1 MLVKTYGSAVLGIDA
16 ATVTMEVHLGKG
28 IAYLMVGLP
37 DSAVKESQQRIKSSF
52 DTLNLKW
59 PRHAI
64 TINMAPADTRKE
76 GSAYDLPLAV
86 GLLAVSDQ
94 LNATE
99 LDQYVI
105 MGELSLDGELRPI
118 KGILPIAIRAK
129 EEGFRG
135 IILPKICAPE
145 AAIVDGLEV
154 YGAENLQEVIDHLNK
169 DETIEQE
176 VVDIEME
183 FEKQLNDNSVDFRDV
198 KGQENIKRAFEIAAA
213 GGHNVI
219 LIGPPGAGKTMLAKR
234 LSTILPPLSL
244 DEALETTK
252 IHSVA
257 GKMRKDHAIISAR
270 PFRSPHHTISDVAL
284 VGGGGFPQPGEIS
297 LAHNGVLFLDELPEF
312 KRTVLEV
319 MRQPLEDRVVSIS
332 RARFSVDYPASF
344 MLVASMNPCPCGYYN
359 HPEKDCV
366 CAPGVVQKYLNKIS
380 GPLLDRIDIHVE
392 VTPVSYDQ
400 LTEKRQGEASESIR
414 KRVINTRG
422 IQTDRYKESANI
434 HCNAQMG
441 SGELKRLCQIDKEG
455 NALLKTAMERLNL
468 SARAYDRILK
478 VARTI
483 ADMEGSEGITSGH
496 LGEAIQYR
504 SLDRENWAG

>member
-244 DEALETTK
+244 DEA
-252 IHSVA
+252 
-257 GKMRKDHAIISAR
+257 
-270 PFRSPHHTISDVAL
+270 
-284 VGGGGFPQPGEIS
+284 
-297 LAHNGVLFLDELPEF
+297 
-312 KRTVLEV
+312 
-319 MRQPLEDRVVSIS
+319 
-332 RARFSVDYPASF
+332 
-344 MLVASMNPCPCGYYN
+344 
-359 HPEKDCV
+359 
-366 CAPGVVQKYLNKIS
+366 
-380 GPLLDRIDIHVE
+380 
-392 VTPVSYDQ
+392 
-400 LTEKRQGEASESIR
+400 
-414 KRVINTRG
+414 
-422 IQTDRYKESANI
+422 
-434 HCNAQMG
+434 
-441 SGELKRLCQIDKEG
+441 
-455 NALLKTAMERLNL
+455 
-468 SARAYDRILK
+468 
-478 VARTI
+478 
-483 ADMEGSEGITSGH
+483 
-496 LGEAIQYR
+496 
-504 SLDRENWAG
+504 